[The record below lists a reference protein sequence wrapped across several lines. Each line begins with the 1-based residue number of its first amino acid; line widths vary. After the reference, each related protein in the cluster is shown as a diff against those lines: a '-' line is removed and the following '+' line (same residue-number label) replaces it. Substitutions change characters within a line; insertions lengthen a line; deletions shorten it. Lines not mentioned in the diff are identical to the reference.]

1 MNVVS
6 SMTGYGRASAQIQSC
21 IVTVEIKTVN
31 HRFLDVHLKIPKQ
44 FMMIED
50 QIKKVITS
58 KINRGRVELFVNIEG
73 EFTSNKKVH
82 IDWDLMDQ
90 FVFSLGQLKEKYS
103 IKEDISLQHLLH
115 FQDGIEIQDTWNP
128 TIDVEQEMILLVESA
143 VSQLVK
149 MREVEGARLEV
160 DLSSR
165 LLSLTQITND
175 LETIAPIVVSRYQE
189 RLTKRVS
196 EFVTGNIDENRIVTE
211 VAIFAD
217 KADISEELTRIH
229 SHLFQ
234 FSETLEKQEPIGRKL
249 DFLVQELN
257 REANTIGSK
266 ANDGLIAKNV
276 VELKSIIEKLKE
288 QVQNIE

>member
-165 LLSLTQITND
+165 LLSLSHITND

-189 RLTKRVS
+189 KLTKRVS
-196 EFVTGNIDENRIVTE
+196 EFVTGKIDENRIVTE

-234 FSETLEKQEPIGRKL
+234 FTETLEKQEPIGRKL

>member
-1 MNVVS
+1 MVS

-165 LLSLTQITND
+165 LLSLSHITND

-189 RLTKRVS
+189 KLTKRVS
-196 EFVTGNIDENRIVTE
+196 EFVTGKIDENRIVTE

-234 FSETLEKQEPIGRKL
+234 FTETLEKQEPIGRKL

>member
-196 EFVTGNIDENRIVTE
+196 EFVTGKIDENRIVTE